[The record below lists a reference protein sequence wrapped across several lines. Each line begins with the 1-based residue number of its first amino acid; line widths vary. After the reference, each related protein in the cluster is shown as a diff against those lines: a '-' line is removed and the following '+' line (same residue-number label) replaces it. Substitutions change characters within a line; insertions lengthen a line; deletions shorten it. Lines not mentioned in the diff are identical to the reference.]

1 GPYRELRGYDAVAQA
16 MSGIMASTGEA
27 DRAPVRVGP
36 SMIDMGTGMYAVIGI
51 LDALRRRDLT
61 GEGARLEFNLFES
74 ALSWMSQ
81 SIARYSQ
88 TGVVPPR
95 TGSALA
101 TFSPYQVF
109 QGRDGQI
116 FIGAS
121 TQKFW
126 QRLCRA
132 LALEELQ
139 KDPRFIDVPSR
150 VANRDALT
158 ALLETR
164 LAEMS
169 VEEALRRIRAAQVP
183 CAPVLAVDGVV
194 ADPHVADRGVLM
206 PSEDASGQPILQ
218 TRMPIGAGAAPK
230 TAPDIGENGREILA
244 ELGFLEEDIS
254 DFAAN
259 QVILEA
265 NS

>member
-1 GPYRELRGYDAVAQA
+1 
-16 MSGIMASTGEA
+16 M
-27 DRAPVRVGP
+27 
-36 SMIDMGTGMYAVIGI
+36 
-51 LDALRRRDLT
+51 
-61 GEGARLEFNLFES
+61 
-74 ALSWMSQ
+74 
-81 SIARYSQ
+81 
-88 TGVVPPR
+88 
-95 TGSALA
+95 
-101 TFSPYQVF
+101 
-109 QGRDGQI
+109 
-116 FIGAS
+116 
-121 TQKFW
+121 
-126 QRLCRA
+126 
-132 LALEELQ
+132 Q